1 MKLDMRVGFSHGH
14 IVLDGDPAPLP
25 YLLLQNGCIDQDAT
39 WQGGR
44 PQPSYIVLDE
54 DPPPLPQNGAEPS
67 PIFNPCLLWPNG
79 WMDQDATWQRDRP
92 QPKRHC
98 VRWGPSSPSPKG
110 GGRAPH
116 FSAHICYGQMAGSIK
131 MPLGREV
138 CVSPSDIVL
147 HGDPAPLSQK
157 GVEPPILGPYLLWP
171 WPNGWMNQDA
181 TWYTEVDL
189 SPGHI
194 VLDRDPAPPRKGH
207 SNSPSFRP
215 MSVVATVA
223 HLSYR

>member
-110 GGRAPH
+110 A
-116 FSAHICYGQMAGSIK
+116 
-131 MPLGREV
+131 
-138 CVSPSDIVL
+138 
-147 HGDPAPLSQK
+147 
-157 GVEPPILGPYLLWP
+157 VEPP
-171 WPNGWMNQDA
+171 
-181 TWYTEVDL
+181 T
-189 SPGHI
+189 
-194 VLDRDPAPPRKGH
+194 
-207 SNSPSFRP
+207 FRP
-215 MSVVATVA
+215 IFVMAKWLEVSRCHLAGRYASAQAT
-223 HLSYR
+223 LCYMGTQLPSPKRGWSPQF